1 VIGQIESVERGSGE
15 FGAIVIRPAVDF
27 SSIEAVLV
35 VTTPPLTGAEDAAA
49 AGTGAAAGP
58 ALQAHE

>member
-1 VIGQIESVERGSGE
+1 VAGE

-35 VTTPPLTGAEDAAA
+35 VTTPPLSGVEGPVAADE
-49 AGTGAAAGP
+49 GAAAGP
-58 ALQAHE
+58 ATQARE